1 MLISKTDRL
10 STNDII
16 MCYVDIRFAQ
26 NTAQT
31 LIGGELETTP
41 AFINVSAGG
50 RCRANKLT
58 ARWTD
63 LSLDVSL
70 VISCS
75 CEWANQAYLPHTVLI
90 CSSMS

>member
-1 MLISKTDRL
+1 MIYV
-10 STNDII
+10 

-26 NTAQT
+26 NTTQT

-75 CEWANQAYLPHTVLI
+75 CEWAFNTNQAYLLLTVLI
-90 CSSMS
+90 CSSIS